1 MLISHNISAY
11 IMNVCHVQTSQSV
24 HLSQLDLSASLHNI
38 EGQRQDCSDLNTADG
53 KSHKLCYMQYD

>member
-1 MLISHNISAY
+1 
-11 IMNVCHVQTSQSV
+11 MNACHAQTSQSV

-38 EGQRQDCSDLNTADG
+38 EGQRQDCSDLNTADR

>member
-1 MLISHNISAY
+1 
-11 IMNVCHVQTSQSV
+11 MNACHVQTSQSV